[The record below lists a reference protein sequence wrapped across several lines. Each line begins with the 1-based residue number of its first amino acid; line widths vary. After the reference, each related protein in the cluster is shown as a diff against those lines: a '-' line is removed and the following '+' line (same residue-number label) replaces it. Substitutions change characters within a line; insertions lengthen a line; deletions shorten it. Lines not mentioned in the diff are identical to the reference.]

1 MKPKPMIEDGVIQRA
16 KRDALHG
23 MGRILECRKTIQA
36 AREASALE
44 FRRAMK
50 TGLMALFSRS

>member
-1 MKPKPMIEDGVIQRA
+1 MIEDGVIQRA